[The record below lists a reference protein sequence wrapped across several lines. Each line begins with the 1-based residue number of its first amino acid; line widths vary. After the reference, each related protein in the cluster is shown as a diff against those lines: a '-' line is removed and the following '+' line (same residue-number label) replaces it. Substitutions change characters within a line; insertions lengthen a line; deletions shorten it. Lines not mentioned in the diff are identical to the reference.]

1 MNEVVNRAR
10 MNTIATNSNIKPNI
24 LHIWRVSLIMID
36 EAALQPRP
44 MSFSMQIGFHEA
56 RLSIVQMSLIFR
68 SSSLGILLSRD

>member
-1 MNEVVNRAR
+1 
-10 MNTIATNSNIKPNI
+10 
-24 LHIWRVSLIMID
+24 MID